1 MSDKLDYI
9 KETIEQSMKFYN
21 RHRVFTIQLSYK
33 ELSKNPVCLVYPKS
47 QKIPGRWNPCAFNC
61 GVLFRSAWKENP
73 DRILNWIQKHWM

>member
-9 KETIEQSMKFYN
+9 KETIEQSMKYYN

-47 QKIPGRWNPCAFNC
+47 QKIPDRWNPCAFNC
-61 GVLFRSAWKENP
+61 GVLFRSA
-73 DRILNWIQKHWM
+73 